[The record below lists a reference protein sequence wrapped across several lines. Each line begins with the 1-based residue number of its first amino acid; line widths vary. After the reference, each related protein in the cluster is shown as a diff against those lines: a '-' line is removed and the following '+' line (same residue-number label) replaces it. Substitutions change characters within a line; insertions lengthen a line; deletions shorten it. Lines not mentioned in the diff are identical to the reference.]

1 MNRQRIVVLGSTG
14 QLGTDLVEV
23 LRLDDKSETLP
34 VSHADCDCTKANQV
48 DEILRK
54 LHPDVVINCAAYVRV
69 DDCEDHVREAFAINA
84 IGALNVA
91 RACAAVE
98 ALCVHISTDYVFDG
112 FKGSPYVES
121 DPPCPINVYG
131 ASKVAGEHLVRQAAP
146 HSLIVRTSSLFG
158 KTGARGKGGNF
169 VETIVAKAKAGETL
183 RVVDDMTM
191 SPTYARDAA
200 TALVELIKTKAD
212 GIVHLTNGGACTWYE
227 LAKQIVDIMGLRAA
241 IDPVSRKQYPTRARR
256 PENSA
261 LRSEHAVVG
270 LRSWQDGLRAYLFE
284 KGYGVEAGN
293 ARPADGGRRSFI
305 VHH

>member
-1 MNRQRIVVLGSTG
+1 MASQRIAVIGSTG

-23 LRLDDKSETLP
+23 LRLDDKGETLP
-34 VSHADCDCTKANQV
+34 LSHADCDCTNANQV
-48 DEILRK
+48 GEILSK
-54 LHPDVVINCAAYVRV
+54 FHPDVVINCAAYVRV
-69 DDCEDHVREAFAINA
+69 DDCEDQAREAFAVNA

-98 ALCVHISTDYVFDG
+98 ALCVYISTDYVFDG
-112 FKGSPYVES
+112 SKGSPYVES
-121 DPPCPINVYG
+121 DPTRPINVYG
-131 ASKVAGEHLVRQAAP
+131 ASKVAGEHLVQQAAP

-212 GIVHLTNGGACTWYE
+212 GMVHLTNRGACSWYE
-227 LAKQIVDIMGLRAA
+227 LAKQIVDIIGLPVA
-241 IDPVSRKQYPTRARR
+241 IDRVSSKEYPTRARR
-256 PENSA
+256 PLNSA
-261 LRSEHAVVG
+261 LQSERFLVK
-270 LRSWQDGLRAYLFE
+270 LCSWQDALEAYLIE
-284 KGYGVEAGN
+284 KGHKN
-293 ARPADGGRRSFI
+293 ASFTGTAMR
-305 VHH
+305 

>member
-1 MNRQRIVVLGSTG
+1 MASQRIAVIGSTG

-23 LRLDDKSETLP
+23 LRLDDKGATLP
-34 VSHADCDCTKANQV
+34 LSHADCDCTNANQV
-48 DEILRK
+48 GEMLHK

-69 DDCEDHVREAFAINA
+69 DDCEDHAREAFAVNA

-98 ALCVHISTDYVFDG
+98 ALCVYISTDYVFDG
-112 FKGSPYVES
+112 GKGSPYVES
-121 DPPCPINVYG
+121 DPTRPINVYG
-131 ASKVAGEHLVRQAAP
+131 ASKLAGEHLVQQAAP

-183 RVVDDMTM
+183 RVVNDMRM

-241 IDPVSRKQYPTRARR
+241 IDPVSSKEYPTRARR

-261 LRSEHAVVG
+261 LRSEHAAVG
-270 LRSWQDGLRAYLFE
+270 LRSWQDGVRAYLFE
-284 KGYGVEAGN
+284 KGYGVEPGN
-293 ARPADGGRRSFI
+293 PRLADGGRRSFVI
-305 VHH
+305 GH